1 MKLFLRLLFVLT
13 ALLALTVFAAAAEP
27 AELPED
33 ADPATVLSLSFT
45 VGGPDRAPEPAE
57 NEVALTFA
65 ANREAPAEKTAEV
78 SEKRAPVPPEMAR
91 RTARL
96 ERLWLARVED
106 EDCRFTVRIT
116 DCGTLVLEQTGA
128 GVLDCAWRFDH
139 TDWTGFRCFSGETGT
154 EGGVSESR
162 AFDPFG
168 AGALLRVRCFLFRE
182 DGRRQICQTA
192 TITGRAGALLNR
204 TVSIRDVDPE
214 HLDFTCS
221 FESFSAEAEP
231 SAPEPSVISVSLQT
245 APAARTRT
253 RTWTYTS
260 SDGRPLW
267 AVTLTGVFAE
277 GRCVEASGAVTRL
290 DEGWDCETAVFT
302 PVGPEAAARVLMRRK
317 ILSVPV
323 AEREYEFL
331 LSSAD

>member
-1 MKLFLRLLFVLT
+1 MKHLLQLLLGLL
-13 ALLALTVFAAAAEP
+13 AALALTTFAAAAEP
-27 AELPED
+27 EK
-33 ADPATVLSLSFT
+33 
-45 VGGPDRAPEPAE
+45 PEPAVDPAAE
-57 NEVALTFA
+57 LSLCITVDEPTAEPPRNGIEQTFV
-65 ANREAPAEKTAEV
+65 ANREASAEKTAEV
-78 SEKRAPVPPEMAR
+78 PVKRAPVPPEMAR

-168 AGALLRVRCFLFRE
+168 DGALLRVRCFLFRE
-182 DGRRQICQTA
+182 DGRLQICQTA
-192 TITGRAGALLNR
+192 TITGRDGALLHR
-204 TVSIRDVDPE
+204 SVSIRDVDPE
-214 HLDFTCS
+214 QRDFTYS

-277 GRCVEASGAVTRL
+277 GRCVEASGAVTLL